1 MIRLK
6 QLLFEQATKSVV
18 QNIYNQIVSA
28 VKRMGTN
35 ETKLVSAINQLK
47 SAEEYTILNTMFSDN
62 KTGYDSFETMINE
75 EFEDKLLGRISNK
88 TSNYTYAMQI
98 QKKLESIGLD
108 VSFDSAKNRL
118 GVQYFNGNFKVTES
132 ETEPTKPVANNNTNN
147 TNNIN
152 TVPTVTIN
160 GVRVKSTTNENM
172 PLQQLVINSVKEA
185 RDYFIKWIE
194 SPITKQKFINNWKP
208 SEPDIDTKVD
218 SIFQEYKRIISNVSL
233 ILYKKSGA
241 FEQAKVYPS
250 NATSAYPP
258 IYYNI
263 AYTNTTDIVA
273 TLVHEMQHLIYHI
286 KPLNPDK
293 KVQDAFVDKST
304 TLTTP
309 EQLIS
314 STNNIAT
321 KSNASGQAASI
332 LNIQETEITKWTAA
346 LRKELSQNPEY
357 VADDTENMSR
367 IMGIRSTFD
376 IQPGQN
382 ITLEMLKP
390 YITGELYD
398 SDIYWLLCFW
408 AYKGFRDINSVLN
421 DLNQLAIKTNKPTNQ
436 NQTNPT
442 NQNQTNIT

>member
-47 SAEEYTILNTMFSDN
+47 SAEEYTVLNTMFRDN

-98 QKKLESIGLD
+98 QKKLESIGFD
-108 VSFDSAKNRL
+108 VSFDSKKNRL

-132 ETEPTKPVANNNTNN
+132 ETELTQPDKVTD
-147 TNNIN
+147 
-152 TVPTVTIN
+152 TVPVVTIN
-160 GVRVKSTTNENM
+160 GVRVKSTTNENQQ
-172 PLQQLVINSVKEA
+172 LQQLVINSVKEA

-218 SIFQEYKRIISNVSL
+218 SIFQEYKRIISTTSL
-233 ILYKKSGA
+233 IFYKKPGTNVHAYVRSNSGT
-241 FEQAKVYPS
+241 Y
-250 NATSAYPP
+250 AYPP

-263 AYTNTTDIVA
+263 AHTNTNTTDIVA
-273 TLVHEMQHLIYHI
+273 LLVHEMQHLIYHI

-293 KVQDAFVDKST
+293 KVQDAFVEKST

-314 STNNIAT
+314 STNNVAT
-321 KSNASGQAASI
+321 KLNAAGEAAAI
-332 LNIQETEITKWTAA
+332 LNIQETEITKWSDA
-346 LRKELSQNPEY
+346 LRKELALDPEY
-357 VADDTENMSR
+357 VTADTENMSR
-367 IMGIRSTFD
+367 IMGIRSKFD

-398 SDIYWLLCFW
+398 SNIYWLLCFW
-408 AYKGFRDINSVLN
+408 AYKGFRNLNSVLN

-436 NQTNPT
+436 NQTN
-442 NQNQTNIT
+442 IT

>member
-18 QNIYNQIVSA
+18 QNIYNQIISA

-47 SAEEYTILNTMFSDN
+47 SAKEYTILNTMFDDN
-62 KTGYDSFETMINE
+62 KTGYDSFETMIDE

-88 TSNYTYAMQI
+88 TSNYTHAMQI

-132 ETEPTKPVANNNTNN
+132 ETEPTQPDKVTD
-147 TNNIN
+147 
-152 TVPTVTIN
+152 TVPAVTIN

-218 SIFQEYKRIISNVSL
+218 SIFQEYKRIISTTSL
-233 ILYKKSGA
+233 IFYKKPGDSVHAYVRGGSGM
-241 FEQAKVYPS
+241 Y
-250 NATSAYPP
+250 AYPP

-263 AYTNTTDIVA
+263 AYTNTTNIVA

-314 STNNIAT
+314 STNNVAT
-321 KSNASGQAASI
+321 KLNASAQAATI
-332 LNIQETEITKWTAA
+332 LNIQETEITKWSDA
-346 LRKELSQNPEY
+346 LRKELALDPKY
-357 VADDTENMSR
+357 VSADTENMSR
-367 IMGIRSTFD
+367 IMGIRSKFD

-398 SDIYWLLCFW
+398 SDIYWLLCYW

-436 NQTNPT
+436 NQTN
-442 NQNQTNIT
+442 IT

>member
-6 QLLFEQATKSVV
+6 QLLFEQTTKSVV
-18 QNIYNQIVSA
+18 QNIYNQIISA

-47 SAEEYTILNTMFSDN
+47 SAKEYTILNTMFDDN

-132 ETEPTKPVANNNTNN
+132 ETEPTQPDKVTD
-147 TNNIN
+147 
-152 TVPTVTIN
+152 TVPAVTIN

-172 PLQQLVINSVKEA
+172 PMQQLVINSVKEA

-194 SPITKQKFINNWKP
+194 SPITKQKFINNWK
-208 SEPDIDTKVD
+208 STEPDIDTKVD
-218 SIFQEYKRIISNVSL
+218 SIFQEYKRIISTVSL
-233 ILYKKSGA
+233 IFYKKPGA
-241 FEQAKVYPS
+241 FEHAYVRGGS
-250 NATSAYPP
+250 GRFAYPP

-263 AYTNTTDIVA
+263 AYTNTTNIVA
-273 TLVHEMQHLIYHI
+273 TLVHEMQHLIYDI

-314 STNNIAT
+314 STNNVAT
-321 KSNASGQAASI
+321 KLNASGQAAAI
-332 LNIQETEITKWTAA
+332 LNIQETEITKWSDA
-346 LRKELSQNPEY
+346 LRTELARKPNY
-357 VADDTENMSR
+357 VSANTENMSR
-367 IMGIRSTFD
+367 IMGIRSKFD

-390 YITGELYD
+390 YITEELYD
-398 SDIYWLLCFW
+398 TNIYWLLCFW

-436 NQTNPT
+436 NQTN
-442 NQNQTNIT
+442 IT